1 MITVLPARPPSL
13 QKTCTQRLV
22 ARVTKTR
29 MSQPLR
35 STLITRASTLLRAGP
50 PARHE
55 SVLDASQFLLLDAL
69 PLAPGPTPGTEH
81 SIGPRLPAFSVEA
94 RDQTHA
100 ACMPDTDWPIS
111 GHPPASS
118 RDCIE
123 APVSMSFPPSRHF
136 ISGSLAFVFPVPHLT
151 TLTLPFPRRS
161 PRRSSANAA
170 RGGLTPPTGRRRR
183 ATTPPSSTQHRTTK
197 GVNSYMSTPLG
208 ARGATM
214 PRSRRGCGRCGR
226 RGRPGRPCHRR
237 VAAAATARWRPDSAT
252 PTDPSQSPGRS

>member
-1 MITVLPARPPSL
+1 
-13 QKTCTQRLV
+13 
-22 ARVTKTR
+22 

-35 STLITRASTLLRAGP
+35 STLITRASALLRAGP

-69 PLAPGPTPGTEH
+69 PLAPDPTPGIGH

-94 RDQTHA
+94 RIQTHA

-111 GHPPASS
+111 GHPPALS

-123 APVSMSFPPSRHF
+123 IPVSMSLPPSRHF
-136 ISGSLAFVFPVPHLT
+136 ISGSLAFVFLVPHLT
-151 TLTLPFPRRS
+151 ALTLPFPRRS

-170 RGGLTPPTGRRRR
+170 RGGLTPPPTGRRRR

-197 GVNSYMSTPLG
+197 VSISYMSTPLG
-208 ARGATM
+208 ARGATT
-214 PRSRRGCGRCGR
+214 PSR
-226 RGRPGRPCHRR
+226 
-237 VAAAATARWRPDSAT
+237 A
-252 PTDPSQSPGRS
+252 